1 MKYWRGYLVAG
12 IVALCTWALGQFAAA
27 HTELVD
33 MVYPYITRI
42 IMDYLANWSAGI
54 TGCLWQAIL
63 IFLIVLLFASIIL
76 MVVLRWNPVQ
86 WLGWVL
92 AVVSVFSLLNT
103 GLYGLNKYA
112 GPVSEDVRLEMKEYS
127 VGSLER
133 ATNYY
138 RDMANEYAAKVG
150 RNSDGTLRFPDFE
163 KMAEQAADGFNYLA
177 YQRTYPTFTGS
188 SEPVKELG
196 WSGLY
201 GSTTG
206 ITVALTGESAVNPN
220 VPEVGLPFAI
230 CHEMSHRM
238 CVYSHSDADFAAFLA
253 CTSNSSPE
261 FQYSGYLMAF
271 RQCYNALRT
280 IHTGLGQD
288 ALNRVMADVDDV
300 VLDDMEVYN
309 DFLGKDANAVDDDLC
324 KMLVSWHIQE
334 IAHYD
339 AEEEEDI
346 FDPMDESDERFQDIL
361 NPTEG

>member
-1 MKYWRGYLVAG
+1 MKYWRGYLVA
-12 IVALCTWALGQFAAA
+12 ALIGAFSWGLIEFAQS
-27 HTELVD
+27 HWVLVD
-33 MVYPYITRI
+33 MIYPYTGRMIQDF
-42 IMDYLANWSAGI
+42 MAAWSSGAAY
-54 TGCLWQAIL
+54 CLWQL
-63 IFLIVLLFASIIL
+63 LLLVLAAGVLASIVMMIIWK
-76 MVVLRWNPVQ
+76 WNPIQ
-86 WLGWVL
+86 WFGWVM
-92 AVVSVFSLLNT
+92 AVVSLITLLNT

-138 RDMANEYAAKVG
+138 RDMENEYAAKVG

-163 KMAEQAADGFNYLA
+163 KMAEQAADGFHYLA

-188 SEPVKELG
+188 TEPVKELG

-206 ITVALTGESAVNPN
+206 MTVALTGESAVNPN

-253 CTSNSSPE
+253 CTSNSSPD

-300 VLDDMEVYN
+300 VLEDMEVYN

-346 FDPMDESDERFQDIL
+346 FDPMDESDERLQDIL